1 MSDPHAAGSVWLIVT
16 LWVFSVIE
24 QLHPGA
30 ASGASFGCFFFLA
43 FPDPQ
48 KGTAFEQ
55 TLRKIVLLIG
65 SWGAGYATGA
75 ALAQSANWSAWA
87 MPVAVIISALA
98 AAIIG
103 ALNLTVRNDAPLPQ
117 WLSNILNR
125 IPILKRGDDGQ

>member
-1 MSDPHAAGSVWLIVT
+1 MSDPHAAGSVWLVVG
-16 LWVFSVIE
+16 LWVFSVVE

-48 KGTAFEQ
+48 KGTALEQ
-55 TLRKIVLLIG
+55 TLRKICLLIA
-65 SWGAGYATGA
+65 SWGAGYATGS
-75 ALAQSANWSAWA
+75 ALGQSTNWSALA
-87 MPVAVIISALA
+87 MPMAILISALA

-103 ALNLTVRNDAPLPQ
+103 ALNLTVRNDGPLPQ